1 MKLRHP
7 DGKVGDAPIMLAD
20 EFPEIN
26 FRSPQSIGGTSV
38 NILIYVNDVDALVD
52 KATAAGAKLVRPVED
67 QPYGARVGVKA
78 TAERTSKQGIVG
90 LEIMP
95 FLRGPLSYLLE
106 SAINFDCLSM
116 LNSTKTKNLIEGFK
130 KGSNVQW
137 ELVWRLVSLNYWLS
151 VN

>member
-1 MKLRHP
+1 MLHFQDRMSMAFSIESRVPFLDHRLIEFVYSLP
-7 DGKVGDAPIMLAD
+7 DEDIVFQGQTKYIQRASLEGFLP
-20 EFPEIN
+20 
-26 FRSPQSIGGTSV
+26 
-38 NILIYVNDVDALVD
+38 
-52 KATAAGAKLVRPVED
+52 KAI
-67 QPYGARVGVKA
+67 
-78 TAERTSKQGIVG
+78 AERTSKQGFVG